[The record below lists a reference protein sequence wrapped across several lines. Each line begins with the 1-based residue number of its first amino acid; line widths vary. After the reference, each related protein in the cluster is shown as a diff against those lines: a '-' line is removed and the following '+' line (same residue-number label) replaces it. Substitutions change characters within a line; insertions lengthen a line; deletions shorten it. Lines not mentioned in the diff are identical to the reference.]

1 MRKRIGAA
9 LAAASAIWGTAP
21 AQAEELWNA
30 YPLRGFGEGLSV
42 ATPPKGV
49 YGILSTYYASD
60 DLYDGNGDKVANTN
74 TDVALAIPIVL
85 VVPGWKVLGADY
97 SIVAGL
103 PLIYTRSPT
112 IAGVRGGK
120 GNVGIFNA
128 IVSPINLT
136 WKAKDVYVRAGV
148 TVYLPTA
155 TETIRS
161 LRSGRIRNGGLP
173 SGSNFTT
180 IQPDLGVSYLKNG
193 WNATVDTHYAD
204 PITTSTD
211 GPNYRFHSGAE
222 LAIDATLTKTVGKWT
237 LGMGAH
243 QTWQVQED
251 RLNGRRIA
259 GSKGHIL
266 GLGPIVGYQLGK
278 VTVQAIWNKSVAIE
292 NNVSGNF
299 FHVRLI
305 KAL

>member
-1 MRKRIGAA
+1 MTKRICAA
-9 LAAASAIWGTAP
+9 LAAISAICGAAP

-42 ATPPKGV
+42 AAPPKGV
-49 YGILSTYYASD
+49 YAILSTYYAVD
-60 DLYDGNGDKVANTN
+60 DLYDGNGDKVDDTN

-85 VVPGWKVLGADY
+85 IVPGWKVLGADY

-112 IAGVRGGK
+112 IAGQRGGS
-120 GNVGIFNA
+120 GNFGVFNA
-128 IVSPINLT
+128 IVSPVNLT
-136 WKAKDVYVRAGV
+136 WKAKDFHIRAGV

-161 LRSGRIRNGGLP
+161 LRRGRITNGGLP

-193 WNATVDTHYAD
+193 WNATIDAHYAD

-211 GPNYRFHSGAE
+211 GPTYRFHSGAE
-222 LAIDATLTKTVGKWT
+222 LAIDATLTKTIGKWT
-237 LGMGAH
+237 LGAGAH
-243 QTWQVQED
+243 QTYQVEED
-251 RLNGRRIA
+251 RLNGRRVA
-259 GSKGHIL
+259 GSRGHII
-266 GLGPIVGYQLGK
+266 GAGPIVGYQLGK
-278 VTVQAIWNKSVAIE
+278 VTVQAIWNKSFAVE